1 MERRRN
7 TIAAVL
13 MVAAAILIAAGVAME
28 QNEQERNT
36 ENSIRSSPDVVF

>member
-28 QNEQERNT
+28 QNEQ
-36 ENSIRSSPDVVF
+36 VFAKAARICLECIGIG